1 MFSQRVFIF
10 LSLFSSLSICSQEL
24 TKDEIFQLSFDSIV
38 ELENELEYGTVYS
51 KKVFDTHILKAKYLK
66 DTAQLAEA
74 YRKRVWGEEF
84 DTAIQYVDS
93 AIFISRNLTDESLKS
108 RIHYSKGVLLYEGDK
123 PQESLKEYIAAY
135 EFAVKA
141 NNYEYIID
149 CLNSISGLK
158 REYAQEQEAILLH
171 QKSLEYLNRYGGEID
186 NYDLTY
192 LITLDNISRCYL
204 EVRNLDSAKIH
215 VKKGKELALKM
226 DDEETYNSLS
236 ILDAQINY
244 YDRNYL
250 KSRDSLLKYINYTNG
265 YSKADALYYLGM
277 IEGKLGNLERKR
289 DYFLQID
296 SILETNGFPLI
307 DNVKETFQFLL
318 KDAIQNNEKG
328 SESKYINRLV
338 FYDSLLGET
347 ERHIRN
353 VTLKEFDLPLQKN
366 IEQQMKNK
374 FHSEKSRMFYIF
386 ILLLGLS
393 LLLFLTYYR
402 NYRKL
407 QKKLKAIMNEK
418 IEPLKSSPSDKRIA
432 EMEMPMEAI
441 ENTLEKLNEWE
452 DNLGYLE
459 PEINQNSL
467 SKTLNTNSSYLSK
480 VVNTYKNQNF
490 SNYLKDLRITYAI
503 NYIKD
508 NPKFLENRSTIQ
520 VAEHF
525 GFGSLDVFVRAL
537 KRKIGVT
544 PAAFFRQIKKSNL

>member
-1 MFSQRVFIF
+1 MFLQRVFIF
-10 LSLFSSLSICSQEL
+10 LILFSSLSICSQEL
-24 TKDEIFQLSFDSIV
+24 TKDQIFQLSFDSIV
-38 ELENELEYGTVYS
+38 KLENELDYGTDYS

-74 YRKRVWGEEF
+74 YRKRVWGEDF
-84 DTAIQYVDS
+84 DLAIQYVDS
-93 AIFISRNLTDESLKS
+93 AIFISKKLADESLKS

-123 PQESLKEYIAAY
+123 PQKSLKEYITAY

-149 CLNSISGLK
+149 CLNSISSLK
-158 REYAQEQEAILLH
+158 REYAQEQEAILLQ
-171 QKSLEYLNRYGGEID
+171 QKSLEYLNRFNGKIN

-204 EVRNLDSAKIH
+204 EIKNLDSAKFH
-215 VKKGKELALKM
+215 VKKGKELAIKM
-226 DDEETYNSLS
+226 EDDETFNSLS

-250 KSRDSLLKYINYTNG
+250 KSRDSLLKYINYTDG

-277 IEGKLGNLERKR
+277 IEGELGNLEKKR
-289 DYFLQID
+289 DYFIKII
-296 SILETNGFPLI
+296 SILEMNDFPLI

-318 KDAIQNNEKG
+318 KDAIQNNEKDL
-328 SESKYINRLV
+328 ESKYINRLV
-338 FYDSLLGET
+338 YYDSLLGET

-353 VTLKEFDLPLQKN
+353 VTLTEFDLPFQKN
-366 IEQQMKNK
+366 IEQQMESK

-386 ILLLGLS
+386 ISVLGLS
-393 LLLFLTYYR
+393 LLLFIFYYR
-402 NYRKL
+402 NYRRL
-407 QKKLKAIMNEK
+407 EEKLKVVMNEK
-418 IEPLKSSPSDKRIA
+418 IEPLKSSPSNEHIA
-432 EMEMPMEAI
+432 EMEMPIETI
-441 ENTLEKLNEWE
+441 ENTLLKLNDWE
-452 DNLGYLE
+452 DNLGYLN
-459 PEINQNSL
+459 PEINQIL
-467 SKTLNTNSSYLSK
+467 LAKTLNTNSSYLSK

-490 SNYLKDLRITYAI
+490 SNYIKDLRITYAI

-508 NPKFLENRSTIQ
+508 NPQFVENKSTIQ

-537 KRKIGVT
+537 KNKIGVT